1 MDDPDRAVR
10 VVSRAA
16 PHMIRPVVRLTDPG
30 VKIVRRSRVALLL
43 VSLVAVL
50 GLVSACVDSSEK
62 EAQTPANA
70 PTVTNSAIQ
79 TNSKGETVTAP
90 AAGGGATT
98 TGGAST
104 AAGGGGAAEGDAVAG
119 KTVFSATC
127 TGCHMNDGL
136 DAGGVGP
143 KLAGL
148 GLTADRVKTQVENGG
163 ATMPAGLVSGD
174 DLDNVVAY
182 VLSIQ

>member
-1 MDDPDRAVR
+1 
-10 VVSRAA
+10 VV
-16 PHMIRPVVRLTDPG
+16 
-30 VKIVRRSRVALLL
+30 LLL

-50 GLVSACVDSSEK
+50 GLVSACVSSSEK
-62 EAQTPANA
+62 DAQTPADA
-70 PTVTNSAIQ
+70 QTVMNSAAQ

-90 AAGGGATT
+90 AAAATGGGSATE
-98 TGGAST
+98 GGGST
-104 AAGGGGAAEGDAVAG
+104 AAGGGAEGDAAAG
-119 KTVFSATC
+119 KTVFAASC

-148 GLTADRVKTQVENGG
+148 GLTAERIETQIKNGG
-163 ATMPAGLVSGD
+163 GAMPGGLVSGD
-174 DLDNVVAY
+174 DLTNVTAY